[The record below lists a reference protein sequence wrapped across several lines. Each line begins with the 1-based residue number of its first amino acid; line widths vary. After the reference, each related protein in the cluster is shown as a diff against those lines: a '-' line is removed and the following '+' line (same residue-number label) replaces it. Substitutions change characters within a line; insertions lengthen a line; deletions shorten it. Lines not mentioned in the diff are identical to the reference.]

1 MKTLIF
7 VDGQNLFYSLKRMEL
22 KVGQVHW
29 GNFFNSC
36 LETKDQLIRAYW
48 YQAEKINSPRID
60 EESARRV
67 AHKERPHLH
76 RNEMD
81 SYVKSREREAL
92 QWWDQAN
99 KKYRNQLGFYD
110 HLSRDFP
117 QIEMVRRGLIKV
129 DPFNERF
136 VTEKGVDVALAVG
149 MMRHQKNCDKIILI
163 SGDMDYGEAVRLVK
177 DEMKIVHIVRLF
189 IGEPPRNKNLSKDFA
204 TLADRVI
211 DMYESEIKQKCVI
224 AKPTP

>member
-29 GNFFNSC
+29 GKFFASC
-36 LETKDQLIRAYW
+36 LEANDQLIRAYW
-48 YQAEKINSPRID
+48 YQAERLNRPRID
-60 EESARRV
+60 EVSARRV
-67 AHKERPHLH
+67 ALKDRPGLSQK
-76 RNEMD
+76 EMD
-81 SYVKSREREAL
+81 AYVESREKDAL
-92 QWWDQAN
+92 KWWDQVS
-99 KKYRNQLGFYD
+99 KKYRKQLDFYD

-211 DMYESEIKQKCVI
+211 DMYESVIKEKYVCR
-224 AKPTP
+224 

>member
-1 MKTLIF
+1 
-7 VDGQNLFYSLKRMEL
+7 MEL

-29 GNFFNSC
+29 GNFFDSC
-36 LETKDQLIRAYW
+36 LEAKDQLIRAYW
-48 YQAEKINSPRID
+48 YQAERINRPRID
-60 EESARRV
+60 EISARRV
-67 AHKERPHLH
+67 ALRERPGLSKK
-76 RNEMD
+76 EMD
-81 SYVKSREREAL
+81 AHVESREKDAL
-92 QWWDQAN
+92 KWWDQAS
-99 KKYRNQLGFYD
+99 KKYRKQLDFYD

-136 VTEKGVDVALAVG
+136 LTEKGVDVALAVG

-211 DMYESEIKQKCVI
+211 DMYESVIKEKYVRR
-224 AKPTP
+224 

>member
-29 GNFFNSC
+29 GNFFDSC
-36 LETKDQLIRAYW
+36 LEAKDQLIRAYW
-48 YQAEKINSPRID
+48 YQAEKINRPRID
-60 EESARRV
+60 EERTRRV
-67 AHKERPHLH
+67 VQKEHPHLSKE
-76 RNEMD
+76 EMD
-81 SYVKSREREAL
+81 SCVKSREMDAL
-92 QWWDQAN
+92 KWWDQTS
-99 KKYRNQLGFYD
+99 KKYRKQLDFYD
-110 HLSRDFP
+110 HLSRNFP

-136 VTEKGVDVALAVG
+136 LTEKGVDVALAVG

-211 DMYESEIKQKCVI
+211 DMYESEIKKEYVHR
-224 AKPTP
+224 

>member
-1 MKTLIF
+1 LKTLIF

-29 GNFFNSC
+29 GNFFDSC
-36 LETKDQLIRAYW
+36 LEAKDQLIRAYW
-48 YQAEKINSPRID
+48 YQAERINRPRID
-60 EESARRV
+60 EISARRV
-67 AHKERPHLH
+67 ALRERPGLSKK
-76 RNEMD
+76 EMD
-81 SYVKSREREAL
+81 AHVESREKDAL
-92 QWWDQAN
+92 KWWDQAS
-99 KKYRNQLGFYD
+99 KKYRKQLDFYD

-136 VTEKGVDVALAVG
+136 LTEKGVDVALAVG

-211 DMYESEIKQKCVI
+211 DMYESVIKEKYVRR
-224 AKPTP
+224 

>member
-29 GNFFNSC
+29 GNFFDSC
-36 LETKDQLIRAYW
+36 LEAKDQLIRAYW
-48 YQAEKINSPRID
+48 YQAERINRPRID
-60 EESARRV
+60 EISARRV
-67 AHKERPHLH
+67 ALRERPGLSKK
-76 RNEMD
+76 EMD
-81 SYVKSREREAL
+81 AHVESREKDAL
-92 QWWDQAN
+92 KWWDQAS
-99 KKYRNQLGFYD
+99 KKYRKQLDFYD

-136 VTEKGVDVALAVG
+136 LTEKGVDVALAVG

-211 DMYESEIKQKCVI
+211 DMYESVIKEKYVRR
-224 AKPTP
+224 